1 MKLRPEGA
9 EREGEGGSM
18 AEASSAPRPAG
29 RLLSQPGP
37 PWGEPLS
44 PGETFKRRLLFL
56 LTHFANT
63 WLKLWRIKKSS
74 GLLIF
79 LGHQSF

>member
-1 MKLRPEGA
+1 
-9 EREGEGGSM
+9 M

-63 WLKLWRIKKSS
+63 WLKARVSTSLFPDELVNLNKASH
-74 GLLIF
+74 LN
-79 LGHQSF
+79 